1 MEHKFSDDLERDYYR
16 RKWPSEPKPFLH
28 LEPYLRCWMNPDRMF
43 SGKKVLDIGAGEAVY
58 SRLIAEM
65 FNPATVLASDLFLE
79 RMYPASQDNKNSRL
93 CFVVGDCLRLPFDAR
108 VFDVV
113 FGSLVLHQIPD
124 LRGVVI
130 EIRRVLKL
138 GGVYVGIEINP
149 YHPLHIFK
157 HFFARHSA
165 NQYQLSAGHLSVFSD
180 SGFQMEIRY
189 FYGRYP
195 RIRNRLM
202 TTTMGI
208 LARKML

>member
-138 GGVYVGIEINP
+138 GGVYVGI
-149 YHPLHIFK
+149 
-157 HFFARHSA
+157 
-165 NQYQLSAGHLSVFSD
+165 
-180 SGFQMEIRY
+180 
-189 FYGRYP
+189 
-195 RIRNRLM
+195 
-202 TTTMGI
+202 
-208 LARKML
+208 